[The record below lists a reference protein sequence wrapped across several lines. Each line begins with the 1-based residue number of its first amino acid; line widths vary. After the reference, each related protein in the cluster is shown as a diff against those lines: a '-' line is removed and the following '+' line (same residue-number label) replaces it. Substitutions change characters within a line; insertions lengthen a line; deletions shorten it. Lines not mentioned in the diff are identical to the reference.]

1 MNIIRSFVEKPPK
14 VFVLLISYWL
24 RLGIK
29 EQVEIRQRLIE
40 EIEADLVGPRKGK
53 TKEERDHEILPGN
66 RNPKNEYVAGVLFP
80 GNWEVED
87 EEKEQGDG
95 GDTDD
100 EDNTDSNVA
109 NDKLFKPSSFGL
121 TCRLAPTTK
130 EIKVTI
136 EYGIYHSLKDKETN
150 YRTFQRTPQ
159 TEYFQIPIEEGSLRK
174 IFKNNSNFCIDYTI
188 IKENDQIILD
198 FYVINDT
205 ERKPKN
211 NFIDFMFQP
220 KIFLE
225 SMDDEKCF
233 IQDRTGLKQE
243 YFPADDEHLD
253 ILFKDKISFGK
264 GHLCSLSWDKEI
276 IKNRCINKINT
287 SFIPQET
294 NDFIDHTEPS
304 KKLEPS
310 IDMVNLGICKNKN
323 ELRSMLEPLIDEY
336 EQWINDTKSKVDSS
350 GKFDSKEREIIL
362 HKTKD
367 TDLVIKRMNAGIDLL
382 ESDEKAFDSFKFA
395 NMTIAWQQIHGNWA
409 RDNAEKGE
417 VEGVDPLEPIYKGK
431 KPKWRLFQIAFILMN
446 LESIINPKSEY
457 HETVDLL
464 WFPTGGGKTEAY
476 LGLVA
481 FVIAYRRLRGKD
493 DDGGISNESLGT
505 AVLMRYTLRLLTV
518 QQFQRA
524 ATLMCAC
531 EKLRIKDKSKW
542 GDVPFQVGLWVGASV
557 TPNSQKEAISQKWKI
572 KNDRDQDL
580 TTIKNKNPYVLINCP
595 WCGKKL
601 RYDSGDVCGEPLQWR
616 LFCPRNDCLFSKH
629 LDVDSDVSLP
639 VVLVDEDIYAR
650 CPSLII
656 ATVDKFAQI
665 SWNPKVKSI
674 FGKVDTYCDYHG
686 FYDGAIEKHAD
697 SHKLAKGKKPEE
709 YISKNIQLLPPEM
722 IIQDELHLI
731 SGPLG
736 TLAGL
741 YETAVEYL
749 CTNGNIKPKIIAST
763 ATTRS
768 AGDQIQK
775 LFNRDDTMIFPPQI
789 ETFGETFFSKV
800 NSEKEGKTYLGV
812 LATGK
817 SGLTVLAKVS
827 AVILRRIRK
836 FEEDEEYDKKDLD
849 PYFTLVTYFNS
860 QRELGGASMNFK
872 DSVPNFISQIQNN
885 FDDSP
890 LLPMIS
896 KTGTELSVEESE
908 TGEDDTKEEQ
918 AAEIKK
924 IKEKRKNALRPYQ
937 FWELITEELTSRKN
951 SGEIPEILRKLS
963 DGILKTPPP
972 DEKGYGTGQPID
984 LLMATNML
992 SVGVDIPRLGA
1003 MIVNGQPKNNSEY
1016 IQATGRIGRANPG
1029 LIVTLYSYTKPRDLS
1044 YYENFKDYHSTYYK
1058 NVETVG
1064 LTPFTLRARK
1074 IGLFGVLVGM
1084 IRMAVSGN
1092 YSLSEDKDAKN
1103 FDQKDTDQIKLLD
1116 EIKDELQKRV
1126 DVVDP
1131 NESSSTTNNV
1141 INLLNS
1147 WTKQIERY
1155 GEILRYK
1162 EPYHPK
1168 LSQQK
1173 IEQNMYLLKSD
1184 STSKRQL
1191 IQTPTSLR
1199 SAEQEQNF
1207 FYIDSDEDKD
1217 DE

>member
-1 MNIIRSFVEKPPK
+1 
-14 VFVLLISYWL
+14 
-24 RLGIK
+24 LGFP
-29 EQVEIRQRLIE
+29 EQKEIRQRLIY
-40 EIEADLVGPRKGK
+40 EIEADLIGPRKGK
-53 TKEERDHEILPGN
+53 TKEEREHEVLPGN

-80 GNWEVED
+80 GNWEVDD
-87 EEKEQGDG
+87 EEKEQEDG
-95 GDTDD
+95 GDTND

-121 TCRLAPTTK
+121 TCRLAPETK
-130 EIKVTI
+130 EIKAI
-136 EYGIYHSLKDKETN
+136 IKYGIYHALQDEKTK
-150 YRTFQRTPQ
+150 YRTYQRTPLTQ
-159 TEYFQIPIEEGSLRK
+159 PFPIPIEEGSHEK
-174 IFKNNSNFCIDYTI
+174 KFENNPNFCINYTI
-188 IKENDQIILD
+188 IKENNQIILD
-198 FYVINDT
+198 FYVINNT
-205 ERKPKN
+205 QRKTQN
-211 NFIDFMFQP
+211 HWIDFIFQP

-225 SMDDEKCF
+225 SINDEKCF
-233 IQDRTGLKQE
+233 IQDRTGLIQE
-243 YFPADDEHLD
+243 YFPPGDEHLD

-264 GHLCSLSWDKEI
+264 GHLCSLSWNKEN

-294 NDFIDHTEPS
+294 NDFIDHTDPS
-304 KKLEPS
+304 EKLESS
-310 IDMVNLGICKNKN
+310 IDMAKLGTCNNKN
-323 ELRSMLEPLIDEY
+323 ELRGMLEPLIDEY
-336 EQWINDTKSKVDSS
+336 EKWVNNTRAKVDASE
-350 GKFDSKEREIIL
+350 KFDSKEREIIF
-362 HKTKD
+362 HKMENTE
-367 TDLVIKRMNAGIDLL
+367 LVLKRMNDGIDLL

-395 NMTIAWQQIHGNWA
+395 NMAIAWQRVHGDWA

-417 VEGVDPLEPIYKGK
+417 VEGIDPLEPIYKGR

-446 LESIINPKSEY
+446 LESIANPKSKY
-457 HETVDLL
+457 RETVDLL

-476 LGLVA
+476 LGLAV

-493 DDGGISNESLGT
+493 ADGKISNESLGT

-542 GDVPFQVGLWVGASV
+542 GEDPFQVGLWVGASV

-572 KNDRDQDL
+572 KDQDL
-580 TTIKNKNPYVLINCP
+580 TTIKNNNPYVLINCP

-601 RYDSGDVCGEPLQWR
+601 KYSDGDVCGEPIQWR
-616 LFCPRNDCLFSKH
+616 LFCPRNDCIFSRH
-629 LDVDSDVSLP
+629 LKEEDLRDVSLP
-639 VVLVDEDIYAR
+639 VVLVDEDIYSR

-665 SWNPKVKSI
+665 SWNPKVKAI

-686 FYDGAIEKHAD
+686 FYDSAIEKHAD
-697 SHKLAKGKKPEE
+697 SHVIAKGKKPED
-709 YISKNIQLLPPEM
+709 YISKNIKLLPPEM

-736 TLAGL
+736 TLSGL
-741 YETAVEYL
+741 YETAIESL
-749 CTNGNIKPKIIAST
+749 CTNDGIRPKIIAST
-763 ATTRS
+763 ATTR
-768 AGDQIQK
+768 AAEDQIQK
-775 LFNRDDTMIFPPQI
+775 LFNRDDTMIFPPQVA
-789 ETFGETFFSKV
+789 TFGETFFSKI

-836 FEEDEEYDKKDLD
+836 FEEDKEYEKEDLD

-860 QRELGGASMNFK
+860 QRELGGAAMNFK

-890 LLPMIS
+890 LLPPILE
-896 KTGTELSVEESE
+896 TGTELSVEESE
-908 TGEDDTKEEQ
+908 NNDDDIKEEQ
-918 AAEIKK
+918 ITEIKK
-924 IKEKRKNALRPYQ
+924 METKRKNALRPYQ
-937 FWELITEELTSRKN
+937 FWELLTDELTSRKN

-963 DGILKTPPP
+963 DGILKIPPP
-972 DEKGYGTGQPID
+972 DERGYSTGQPLD

-992 SVGVDIPRLGA
+992 SVGVDIPRLGV

-1016 IQATGRIGRANPG
+1016 IQATGRIGRTNPG

-1058 NVETVG
+1058 NVETVS
-1064 LTPFTLRARK
+1064 LTPFTIRARK

-1084 IRMAVSGN
+1084 IRMSSGN
-1092 YSLSEDKDAKN
+1092 YSLSEDKDARH
-1103 FDQKDTDQIKLLD
+1103 FDQKNPDQIKLLD
-1116 EIKDELQKRV
+1116 KIKDELQKRV
-1126 DVVDP
+1126 DAVDHD
-1131 NESSSTTNNV
+1131 ESSSTANN
-1141 INLLNS
+1141 ITNLLNH
-1147 WTKQIERY
+1147 WTKEIERY

-1168 LSQQK
+1168 LSQK
-1173 IEQNMYLLKSD
+1173 RIEQYMYLLKSD
-1184 STSKRQL
+1184 LTSKRQL

-1199 SAEQEQNF
+1199 NAEQEQNF
-1207 FYIDSDEDKD
+1207 FYLDSDEDKD

>member
-1 MNIIRSFVEKPPK
+1 MGFKEQSEIRE
-14 VFVLLISYWL
+14 LLIH
-24 RLGIK
+24 
-29 EQVEIRQRLIE
+29 
-40 EIEADLVGPRKGK
+40 EIEIDLIGPRKGK
-53 TKEERDHEILPGN
+53 TEEERKHEVLPGN

-80 GNWEVED
+80 GNWEVD
-87 EEKEQGDG
+87 DNEKEQEDG
-95 GDTDD
+95 GNTED

-121 TCRLAPTTK
+121 TCRLSPETK
-130 EIKVTI
+130 EIKAVI
-136 EYGIYHSLKDKETN
+136 EYGIYNALKDKKTK

-159 TEYFQIPIEEGSLRK
+159 TENFQIPIEEGSAEK
-174 IFKNNSNFCIDYTI
+174 KFENNPNFCINYTV
-188 IKENDQIILD
+188 IKENNQIILD
-198 FYVINDT
+198 FYVINNS
-205 ERKPKN
+205 ERKLKN
-211 NFIDFMFQP
+211 NFTDFIFQP
-220 KIFLE
+220 KIILE
-225 SMDDEKCF
+225 SINNEKCF
-233 IQDRTGLKQE
+233 IQDRSGLKQE
-243 YFPADDEHLD
+243 YFFTDDQHLD

-264 GHLCSLSWDKEI
+264 GHLCSLSWNKENI
-276 IKNRCINKINT
+276 ENRCINKIYT

-294 NDFIDHTEPS
+294 NDFIEHTEPS
-304 KKLEPS
+304 EKLEPS
-310 IDMVNLGICKNKN
+310 IDMAKLGTCNNKN
-323 ELRSMLEPLIDEY
+323 ELLNMLKPLIDEY
-336 EQWINDTKSKVDSS
+336 ETWVNDTRSKVDVSE
-350 GKFDSKEREIIL
+350 KFDSKERETIL
-362 HKTKD
+362 LKMKNTE
-367 TDLVIKRMNAGIDLL
+367 LVLKRMNDGINLL

-395 NMTIAWQQIHGNWA
+395 NMAIAWQQVHSDWA

-417 VEGVDPLEPIYKGK
+417 VEGVDPLEPIYKNR

-446 LESIINPKSEY
+446 LESISNPKSQY
-457 HETVDLL
+457 RETVDLL

-481 FVIAYRRLRGKD
+481 FVIAYRRLRGAD
-493 DDGGISNESLGT
+493 ANGQISTESLGT

-542 GDVPFQVGLWVGASV
+542 GEIPFQVGLWVGASV
-557 TPNSQKEAISQKWKI
+557 TPNSHEEAMSQKWKI
-572 KNDRDQDL
+572 KNDIDQDL
-580 TTIKNKNPYVLINCP
+580 TAIKNKNPYVLINCP

-601 RYDSGDVCGEPLQWR
+601 KYDNGDVCGEPRQWR
-616 LFCPRNDCLFSKH
+616 LFCPRNDCMFSRH
-629 LDVDSDVSLP
+629 LEEDADVSLP
-639 VVLVDEDIYAR
+639 VVLVDQDIYSR

-665 SWNPKVKSI
+665 SWNPEVKSI
-674 FGKVDTYCDYHG
+674 FGKVSHHCDYCG
-686 FYDGAIEKHAD
+686 FYDHAISDHPSKHP
-697 SHKLAKGKKPEE
+697 GKPKDC
-709 YISKNIQLLPPEM
+709 ISTNFRLPPPEM

-736 TLAGL
+736 TLSGL
-741 YETAVEYL
+741 YETAIEYL
-749 CTNGNIKPKIIAST
+749 CTNDGIRPKIIAST
-763 ATTRS
+763 ATTRA
-768 AGDQIQK
+768 AGDQIQT
-775 LFNRDDTMIFPPQI
+775 LFNRNNTMIFPPQV
-789 ETFGETFFSKV
+789 ETFGETFFSKI
-800 NSEKEGKTYLGV
+800 NSKKGGKTYVGV

-836 FEEDEEYDKKDLD
+836 FEEDNKYKKEDLD
-849 PYFTLVTYFNS
+849 PYFTLVAYFNS
-860 QRELGGASMNFK
+860 QRELGGAAMNFK
-872 DSVPNFISQIQNN
+872 DSVPDFIKQIKYN

-890 LLPMIS
+890 ILPIL
-896 KTGTELSVEESE
+896 KTGTALSVEESE
-908 TGEDDTKEEQ
+908 NNEELNEEQTKEN
-918 AAEIKK
+918 KK
-924 IKEKRKNALRPYQ
+924 IEERWKEALRPYQ
-937 FWELITEELTSRKN
+937 FWELITEELTSRKH

-963 DGILKTPPP
+963 NGILKSPPP
-972 DEKGYGTGQPID
+972 NVDPYYNRQPID

-992 SVGVDIPRLGA
+992 SVGVDIPRLGV

-1016 IQATGRIGRANPG
+1016 IQATGRIGRTNPG

-1084 IRMAVSGN
+1084 IRMAADGN
-1092 YSLSEDKDAKN
+1092 YSLSEDKDAHSFNQKN
-1103 FDQKDTDQIKLLD
+1103 PDQIKLLD
-1116 EIKDELQKRV
+1116 KIKEAIQKRV
-1126 DVVDP
+1126 DAVDT
-1131 NESSSTTNNV
+1131 NESASTANN
-1141 INLLNS
+1141 ITNLLNH
-1147 WTKQIERY
+1147 WTRAVERY

-1184 STSKRQL
+1184 LTSKRQL

-1207 FYIDSDEDKD
+1207 WYVDSDEEKD
-1217 DE
+1217 NE

>member
-1 MNIIRSFVEKPPK
+1 MGV
-14 VFVLLISYWL
+14 
-24 RLGIK
+24 K
-29 EQVEIRQRLIE
+29 EQSEIRQRLID
-40 EIEADLVGPRKGK
+40 EIEADLIGPRKGK
-53 TKEERDHEILPGN
+53 TEEERKHEVLPGN

-80 GNWEVED
+80 GNWEVD
-87 EEKEQGDG
+87 DNEKEQEDG
-95 GDTDD
+95 GNTEE
-100 EDNTDSNVA
+100 EDNTDSHVA

-121 TCRLAPTTK
+121 TCRLSPKTK
-130 EIKVTI
+130 EIKAVI
-136 EYGIYHSLKDKETN
+136 EYGIYSALQDKKTK

-159 TEYFQIPIEEGSLRK
+159 IEPFLIPIEEGSQEEK
-174 IFKNNSNFCIDYTI
+174 FKNNPNFCINYTI

-198 FYVINDT
+198 FYVINNS

-211 NFIDFMFQP
+211 SFMDFIFQP
-220 KIFLE
+220 KIILE
-225 SMDDEKCF
+225 SINDEKCF
-233 IQDRTGLKQE
+233 IQDRSGLKQE
-243 YFPADDEHLD
+243 YFPADDQHLD

-264 GHLCSLSWDKEI
+264 GHLCALDWNKED
-276 IKNRCINKINT
+276 IKNRCINKIHT

-294 NDFIDHTEPS
+294 NDFIDHTNPS
-304 KKLEPS
+304 EKLEPS
-310 IDMVNLGICKNKN
+310 IDMAKLGTCNNKN
-323 ELRSMLEPLIDEY
+323 ELRDMLKPLIDEY
-336 EQWINDTKSKVDSS
+336 ETWVNDTRSKVGISE
-350 GKFDSKEREIIL
+350 KFDSKERETIL
-362 HKTKD
+362 LKMKNTE
-367 TDLVIKRMNAGIDLL
+367 LVLKRMNDGIDLL
-382 ESDEKAFDSFKFA
+382 ESDEKAFESFKFA
-395 NMTIAWQQIHGNWA
+395 NMAIAWQQVHGKWA
-409 RDNAEKGE
+409 KDNAEKNE
-417 VEGVDPLEPIYKGK
+417 VEGVDPLEPMYKGE

-446 LESIINPKSEY
+446 LESISNPKSKY
-457 HETVDLL
+457 RETVDLL

-481 FVIAYRRLRGKD
+481 FVIAYRRLRGAD
-493 DDGGISNESLGT
+493 ANGQISTESLGT

-531 EKLRIKDKSKW
+531 EKLRIKNKSKW
-542 GDVPFQVGLWVGASV
+542 GEVPFQVGLWVGASV
-557 TPNSQKEAISQKWKI
+557 TPNSHEEAMSQKWKI

-601 RYDSGDVCGEPLQWR
+601 KYDNGDVCGEPIQWR
-616 LFCPRNDCLFSKH
+616 LFCPRNDCMFSRH
-629 LDVDSDVSLP
+629 LEVNADVSLP
-639 VVLVDEDIYAR
+639 VVLVDQDIYSR

-665 SWNPKVKSI
+665 SWKPEVKSI
-674 FGKVDTYCDYHG
+674 FGKVSHHCEKCG
-686 FYDGAIEKHAD
+686 FYDHAITKHPTK
-697 SHKLAKGKKPEE
+697 HPGKPKD
-709 YISKNIQLLPPEM
+709 YISTDFKLPPPEM

-736 TLAGL
+736 TLSGL
-741 YETAVEYL
+741 YETAIEYL
-749 CTNGNIKPKIIAST
+749 CTNDGIRPKIIAST

-768 AGDQIQK
+768 AGDQIK
-775 LFNRDDTMIFPPQI
+775 TLFNRNDTMIFPPQV
-789 ETFGETFFSKV
+789 ETFGETFFSKI
-800 NSEKEGKTYLGV
+800 NSEKEGKSYVGV

-827 AVILRRIRK
+827 AVILRRIRQ
-836 FEEDEEYDKKDLD
+836 FEEDKEYEKEDLD
-849 PYFTLVTYFNS
+849 PYFTLVAYFNS
-860 QRELGGASMNFK
+860 QRELGGAAMNFK
-872 DSVPNFISQIQNN
+872 DSVPNFISQIKNN

-890 LLPMIS
+890 ILRTILE
-896 KTGTELSVEESE
+896 TGTELSVEESE
-908 TGEDDTKEEQ
+908 NIEEINEEQ
-918 AAEIKK
+918 TTEIKK
-924 IKEKRKNALRPYQ
+924 IEEKWKKALRPNQ
-937 FWELITEELTSRKN
+937 FRELSTEELTSRKS

-963 DGILKTPPP
+963 DGILNTPPP
-972 DEKGYGTGQPID
+972 VEGDHDAGQPID

-992 SVGVDIPRLGA
+992 SVGVDIPRLGI

-1058 NVETVG
+1058 NVETVD

-1084 IRMAVSGN
+1084 IRMAADGN
-1092 YSLSEDKDAKN
+1092 YSLSEDRDAHN
-1103 FDQKDTDQIKLLD
+1103 FNQKDPDQIKLLD
-1116 EIKDELQKRV
+1116 KIKEVIQKRV
-1126 DVVDP
+1126 DAVDP
-1131 NESSSTTNNV
+1131 NESSSTANN
-1141 INLLNS
+1141 ITKLLNQ
-1147 WTKQIERY
+1147 WTREVERY
-1155 GEILRYK
+1155 DGILRYK

-1184 STSKRQL
+1184 LTSKRQL

-1207 FYIDSDEDKD
+1207 QYIESDEVED

>member
-1 MNIIRSFVEKPPK
+1 
-14 VFVLLISYWL
+14 
-24 RLGIK
+24 
-29 EQVEIRQRLIE
+29 
-40 EIEADLVGPRKGK
+40 
-53 TKEERDHEILPGN
+53 
-66 RNPKNEYVAGVLFP
+66 
-80 GNWEVED
+80 
-87 EEKEQGDG
+87 
-95 GDTDD
+95 
-100 EDNTDSNVA
+100 
-109 NDKLFKPSSFGL
+109 
-121 TCRLAPTTK
+121 
-130 EIKVTI
+130 
-136 EYGIYHSLKDKETN
+136 
-150 YRTFQRTPQ
+150 
-159 TEYFQIPIEEGSLRK
+159 
-174 IFKNNSNFCIDYTI
+174 
-188 IKENDQIILD
+188 
-198 FYVINDT
+198 
-205 ERKPKN
+205 
-211 NFIDFMFQP
+211 
-220 KIFLE
+220 
-225 SMDDEKCF
+225 
-233 IQDRTGLKQE
+233 
-243 YFPADDEHLD
+243 
-253 ILFKDKISFGK
+253 
-264 GHLCSLSWDKEI
+264 
-276 IKNRCINKINT
+276 
-287 SFIPQET
+287 
-294 NDFIDHTEPS
+294 
-304 KKLEPS
+304 
-310 IDMVNLGICKNKN
+310 
-323 ELRSMLEPLIDEY
+323 
-336 EQWINDTKSKVDSS
+336 
-350 GKFDSKEREIIL
+350 
-362 HKTKD
+362 
-367 TDLVIKRMNAGIDLL
+367 
-382 ESDEKAFDSFKFA
+382 
-395 NMTIAWQQIHGNWA
+395 MTIAWQQIHGKWA

-417 VEGVDPLEPIYKGK
+417 VEGIDPREPIYKDE
-431 KPKWRLFQIAFILMN
+431 KPRWRLFQIAFILMN
-446 LESIINPKSEY
+446 LESIANPKSEY
-457 HETVDLL
+457 RETVDLL

-493 DDGGISNESLGT
+493 ADGGISNESIGT

-572 KNDRDQDL
+572 KNDREQDL
-580 TTIKNKNPYVLINCP
+580 TTIKSKNPYVLINCP

-601 RYDSGDVCGEPLQWR
+601 RYDSGDVCGEPIQWR

-629 LDVDSDVSLP
+629 LDVDADVSLP

-665 SWNPKVKSI
+665 SWNPNVKSI

-686 FYDGAIEKHAD
+686 FYDSAITKHAD
-697 SHKLAKGKKPEE
+697 SHKIAKGKKPED
-709 YISKNIQLLPPEM
+709 YISKNIKLLPPEM

-736 TLAGL
+736 TLSGL
-741 YETAVEYL
+741 YETAIEYL
-749 CTNGNIKPKIIAST
+749 CTNDGVRPKIIAST
-763 ATTRS
+763 ATTRA

-800 NSEKEGKTYLGV
+800 NSKKEGKTYLGV

-827 AVILRRIRK
+827 AVILRRIRQ
-836 FEEDEEYDKKDLD
+836 FEEDKEYEKEDLD

-860 QRELGGASMNFK
+860 QRELGGAAMNFK
-872 DSVPNFISQIQNN
+872 DSVPNFISQIKNN

-890 LLPMIS
+890 LLPPILE
-896 KTGTELSVEESE
+896 TGTKLSVEESE
-908 TGEDDTKEEQ
+908 SDDETEEEQ
-918 AAEIKK
+918 TTKIKK
-924 IKEKRKNALRPYQ
+924 IEEKWKKALRPYQ

-972 DEKGYGTGQPID
+972 SEGEYSNGQPID

-992 SVGVDIPRLGA
+992 SVGVDIPRLGV

-1016 IQATGRIGRANPG
+1016 IQATGRIGRGNPG

-1084 IRMAVSGN
+1084 IRMAANGN
-1092 YSLSEDKDAKN
+1092 YSLSEDKDAHN
-1103 FDQKDTDQIKLLD
+1103 FNQKDPDQIKLLE
-1116 EIKDELQKRV
+1116 EIKNELQKRV
-1126 DVVDP
+1126 DAVDP
-1131 NESSSTTNNV
+1131 NESASTANNI
-1141 INLLNS
+1141 INLLNL
-1147 WTKQIERY
+1147 WTKEIERY

-1168 LSQQK
+1168 LSQKK
-1173 IEQNMYLLKSD
+1173 IDENMYLLKSD
-1184 STSKRQL
+1184 LTSKRQL

-1199 SAEQEQNF
+1199 NAEQEQNF
-1207 FYIDSDEDKD
+1207 RYVDSDEDED